1 MTIKIIESEAAR
13 KLSAKEKW
21 EMLGP
26 YLQEH
31 GRGCLAYSTLQD
43 LNYFIDENRGYIA
56 YSPFKHPILSRNG
69 KKYVLAD
76 PITARSDY
84 QNIIESFLSKNP
96 DSVFIQVSRDA
107 AEVLDATGFEVN
119 QLGIET
125 EIDLN
130 DFSTKGPARSKL
142 RQWQNKCRRERV
154 AVEERDIA
162 EVDLT
167 AVKNISKKW
176 IKRKGGHEFSM
187 LTRPLVY
194 GHEQDVRY
202 FWAKQDGKTIAMSI
216 YDPIYE
222 KQKIVGYY
230 HNFDR
235 IVQKS
240 PNGTG
245 SHCVLEAINKFKDE
259 GVQFVSLGMS
269 PLSRIDDDLNH
280 NALLAWCARILYAHG
295 NFIYPFKGNES
306 HKDKYNG
313 SKKKIYFSS
322 SKGNDLFE
330 VLSLLTALKLF

>member
-1 MTIKIIESEAAR
+1 M
-13 KLSAKEKW
+13 
-21 EMLGP
+21 
-26 YLQEH
+26 
-31 GRGCLAYSTLQD
+31 
-43 LNYFIDENRGYIA
+43 
-56 YSPFKHPILSRNG
+56 
-69 KKYVLAD
+69 LAD
-76 PITARSDY
+76 PITAKSDY

-96 DSVFIQVSRDA
+96 DSVFIQVTRDV
-107 AEVLDATGFEVN
+107 AEVLDAFGFEVN

-125 EIDLN
+125 EIELN
-130 DFSTKGPARSKL
+130 DFSTKGAARSKL
-142 RQWQNKCRRERV
+142 RQWQNKCRREGV

-167 AVKNISKKW
+167 EVKKISNRW
-176 IKRKGGHEFSM
+176 VERKGGHEFSM

-194 GHEQDVRY
+194 EHEQDVRY

-216 YDPIYE
+216 FDPIYE

-235 IVQKS
+235 IVQES

-245 SHCVLEAINKFKDE
+245 SHCVLEAISKFKNE
-259 GVQFVSLGMS
+259 GAQFISLGMS
-269 PLSRIDDDLNH
+269 PLSRIDDDMNH
-280 NALLAWCARILYAHG
+280 NALLTWCAKILYAHG

-322 SKGNDLFE
+322 SKGNDLIE